1 MRGLAVC
8 RGNIFNDATIAV
20 FTHDSLARLAGK
32 PLVEAFFNAF
42 NPLAIHVGEAN
53 QVRGDFAG
61 RIITAGFF
69 PQMNAGQLEFF
80 NVVSHI
86 RVHLTG
92 KIDEAPFRVG
102 VNA

>member
-8 RGNIFNDATIAV
+8 RGNVFNDATIAV

-32 PLVEAFFNAF
+32 PLVEAFFNAL
-42 NPLAIHVGEAN
+42 NPLAIHVGKAN
-53 QVRGDFAG
+53 QVCGDFAG
-61 RIITAGFF
+61 RIVTAGFF
-69 PQMNAGQLEFF
+69 PQMNAGQLQFL
-80 NVVSHI
+80 NVISHI

-92 KIDEAPFRVG
+92 KIDKAPFRVG